1 MQEQPLNELLSEYV
15 TDVAPQLLGYRV
27 RTGFG
32 GAETEVIISEVEAYA
47 SHEDPASHSFSG
59 PTPRNQPMYGEPG
72 TLYVYLNYGIHFLM
86 NVVVGPP
93 GTPHAVLLR
102 GGTPTVGLNTMQ
114 ARRGRSTDTANGPGK
129 LTQALGV
136 TLTHNATSL
145 LDGPVRL
152 LSPLSPARPYV
163 ATKRIGISKATNFLW
178 RYTTS

>member
-1 MQEQPLNELLSEYV
+1 
-15 TDVAPQLLGYRV
+15 
-27 RTGFG
+27 
-32 GAETEVIISEVEAYA
+32 
-47 SHEDPASHSFSG
+47 
-59 PTPRNQPMYGEPG
+59 MYGEPG

-136 TLTHNATSL
+136 TLAHNATSL
-145 LDGPVRL
+145 LDGPVHL

-163 ATKRIGISKATNFLW
+163 ETKRIGISKATNFLW
-178 RYTTS
+178 RYTTN